1 MFQAKRLLEWTKDSQ
16 EGFYFLPRPPQ
27 VLIMFNTA
35 ERHGAN
41 EEMMSIAEIMPKFNV
56 HPTIK
61 KDLSGKKMLAAIAE
75 VSRQWN

>member
-1 MFQAKRLLEWTKDSQ
+1 M
-16 EGFYFLPRPPQ
+16 
-27 VLIMFNTA
+27 LIMFNTA
-35 ERHGAN
+35 ERHGAH

-61 KDLSGKKMLAAIAE
+61 KDLSGKKMLGAIAE